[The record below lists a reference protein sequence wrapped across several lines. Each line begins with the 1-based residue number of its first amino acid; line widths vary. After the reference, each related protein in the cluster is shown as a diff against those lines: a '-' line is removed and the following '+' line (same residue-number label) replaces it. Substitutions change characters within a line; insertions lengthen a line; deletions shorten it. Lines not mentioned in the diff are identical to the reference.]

1 MLLLLHVDYFGR
13 AISVARVIQIASL
26 VSMEGRIDDV
36 LFVKTEKIA
45 VTNTFLFI
53 DNLTFVGNFVA
64 DLLTYVFYHNFIC
77 SKILMGKEPIPVNLA
92 WTNLNTLRLCLT

>member
-13 AISVARVIQIASL
+13 AISVARVIQRASL

>member
-13 AISVARVIQIASL
+13 TVRVTRVIQIASL

-64 DLLTYVFYHNFIC
+64 DLFTYVFYHNFIC

>member
-77 SKILMGKEPIPVNLA
+77 SKILMGKEPIPVNLT

>member
-26 VSMEGRIDDV
+26 VSMEGRIDNV

-64 DLLTYVFYHNFIC
+64 DLFTYVFYHNFIC